1 MGKEHISPHWLT
13 PTVVWEHT
21 DPTPF
26 AVRVD
31 PDRSLFLLLSLI
43 SGSVALWGEI
53 GHDFALR
60 GVATPWRGCKE
71 REDDCRLYLQGIYR
85 MVGLSEVVLLLGKTA
100 PSGVLGVN
108 EDLREIVKK
117 LCEEYSPKTFAQTG
131 KEFKYADFYGIGSE
145 GVSSEVPWR
154 TKGTP
159 EQQETIQKQVVKA
172 LKEASL
178 VQQPTQGEEDQDRRI
193 QESVSSRDGEYRA
206 VEVRLWE
213 PKARGGSSVPGALVT
228 GWSSPVAGVASFFEM
243 KAAVEQQLPQCLCD
257 PRSEDPSPPNF
268 PIPAGERVYV
278 DLEDA
283 LDEDWPDLGPPEELD
298 ERDLTDEERTAIYRG
313 EIEKRGMDALG
324 WYCGFHRFTEEVW
337 GIYLH
342 EKKIRVVADRLFS
355 GDGLLKSEALKI
367 LTYAVYWHEFAHAK
381 VESILTN
388 LEILTRE
395 ERYRPYQENVYK
407 KAKGSATWREE
418 AFCNHYSVVRV
429 EKEFGPEASC
439 RLKEFMSLQP
449 AGYKHW
455 RDFEDL
461 TTQRLFA
468 SELADGVRRKK
479 KSARPWPLEA
489 LLEEQRSMS
498 EVREGDIPTRFAG
511 AAKLAEHLFNVPG
524 RREAIRALETSG
536 FQARQGGKHP
546 KWCHPD
552 SGICVPIP
560 TKDPLSR
567 GVFKSFLRAL
577 DMDKNGYKEFRRSM

>member
-26 AVRVD
+26 AVRVA
-31 PDRSLFLLLSLI
+31 PQRSLFLLLSLI

-53 GHDFALR
+53 LNCFGLHD
-60 GVATPWRGCKE
+60 VVPPWRGFKQGN
-71 REDDCRLYLQGIYR
+71 DCRLYLQGIYR
-85 MVGLSEVVLLLGKTA
+85 MVDSNKVVVLLLGKTA

-108 EDLREIVKK
+108 EDLREIVKQ
-117 LCEEYSPKTFAQTG
+117 LCEEYSPTTFAQTG
-131 KEFKYADFYGIGSE
+131 KEFSYSAWFGGILSDE
-145 GVSSEVPWR
+145 RSPEVSWR
-154 TKGTP
+154 TESTP
-159 EQQETIQKQVVKA
+159 EQRETIQKQVVEA
-172 LKEASL
+172 LREASL
-178 VQQPTQGEEDQDRRI
+178 VQPLTEGEEDRQIQD
-193 QESVSSRDGEYRA
+193 SVSSRDGEYRA
-206 VEVRLWE
+206 VKVEFGE
-213 PKARGGSSVPGALVT
+213 PRGSGGSSVPGALVT

-243 KAAVEQQLPQCLCD
+243 KAAVEQQLPQCLYE
-257 PRSEDPSPPNF
+257 PRSEDPRPPK
-268 PIPAGERVYV
+268 IPAGEEVYV

-283 LDEDWPDLGPPEELD
+283 LDEDWPDLDPPEELH
-298 ERDLTDEERTAIYRG
+298 ERDLTDEERTAIYRE

-324 WYCGFHRFTEEVW
+324 WYCDFHGFTEEVW

-355 GDGLLKSEALKI
+355 GDGLPRSKALKI

-395 ERYRPYQENVYK
+395 ERYRPYKENVYK
-407 KAKGSATWREE
+407 KAKRSATWREE

-461 TTQRLFA
+461 TTQRMFA

-536 FQARQGGKHP
+536 FQGRQGGKHP

-567 GVFKSFLRAL
+567 GVFKSVLRAL
-577 DMDKNGYKEFRRSM
+577 HMNKNGYLEFRRSM